1 MSVARDKRPATSPL
15 SEVVDEKRQFVSQDE
30 SFECDPD
37 ATILNPDFLS
47 STVLDCSIA
56 KKGDTMAI
64 GSLKE
69 ELRSVL
75 CDPDILAM
83 IAKIV
88 ATYVSDTLMSEITAL
103 KKKTNT

>member
-1 MSVARDKRPATSPL
+1 
-15 SEVVDEKRQFVSQDE
+15 
-30 SFECDPD
+30 
-37 ATILNPDFLS
+37 
-47 STVLDCSIA
+47 
-56 KKGDTMAI
+56 MAI

-103 KKKTNT
+103 KKKNKYIAKTRR